1 LVVALGRRPSALR
14 AECSSRG
21 GCAVSTGDEKRL
33 PPLEAAVNGQDRSRI
48 GRASHHHH
56 ADHHVMARTGS
67 ARRAQIEHR
76 LRDGR
81 CTHRSHARWHAVH
94 PKRNGDR
101 TSRRRRSRLQLWTRN
116 ECRLVIGFPATN
128 GTRLSGR
135 NASPSVTHLSHRS
148 TRDWTPNSALIDSD
162 IDTDS
167 NGVSNPSGRARGRL
181 KRAHRGRSRHGL
193 LR

>member
-1 LVVALGRRPSALR
+1 VGCRSWPFGRRPSALR
-14 AECSSRG
+14 AECCSRG

-67 ARRAQIEHR
+67 ARRHRQGPQAARERGRSEATSLARCRAQIEHR

-94 PKRNGDR
+94 PKANGDR
-101 TSRRRRSRLQLWTRN
+101 TSPQAPQSATTSAAERVPFSDSDFR
-116 ECRLVIGFPATN
+116 TN

-148 TRDWTPNSALIDSD
+148 PRDWTPNSASS
-162 IDTDS
+162 TATS
-167 NGVSNPSGRARGRL
+167 TPTAM
-181 KRAHRGRSRHGL
+181 A
-193 LR
+193 